1 MYGVLNKV
9 MIQKRIQN

>member
-1 MYGVLNKV
+1 MHGVLNKV